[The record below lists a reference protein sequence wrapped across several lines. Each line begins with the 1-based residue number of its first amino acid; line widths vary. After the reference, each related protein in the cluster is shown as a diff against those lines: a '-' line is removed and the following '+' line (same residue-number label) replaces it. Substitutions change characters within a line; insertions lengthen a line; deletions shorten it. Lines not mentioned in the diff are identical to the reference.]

1 VSENGMK
8 NWSGN
13 IEYQPSNITMP
24 KNISELQKVVS
35 DASKVRAYGSGH
47 SFNTLADTEGTM
59 VVFSEFDKNID
70 IDSLKMVVR
79 VPAGVRYGELAP
91 KLHVNG
97 FALKN
102 MGSLPHIT
110 VVGAT
115 STGTHG
121 SGVGNKNLS
130 GSICGIELIT
140 ATGDSVAL
148 EEGELPAARVGL
160 GSLGIIHH
168 VTLEIVPT
176 YDVAQ
181 TVYFD
186 LPFDQLVSNLDAIV
200 SAGYSVSVLSM
211 WGDEFADQVWIKS
224 KIGTNPVLTQNQ
236 WFGAKIATRKS
247 NPIREADS
255 AAATEQFGLPGA
267 WFERLPHF
275 KLNFTPS
282 FGEELQTEYFIGRK
296 DAPAALNAIYKIR
309 KELTDLIMVCEMRTV
324 AQDENWLSEAYGRE
338 TFVFH
343 FTWRPNIP
351 AVEQL
356 LPRIEACLEPFKARP
371 HWGKVFTNTAFD
383 FSSLYPKFNEFLA
396 YRERYDPSRKF
407 INKLLETWGF

>member
-1 VSENGMK
+1 MK

-13 IEYQPSNITMP
+13 IEYRPAEIARPSS
-24 KNISELQKVVS
+24 ISELQKVVADS
-35 DASKVRAYGSGH
+35 SNVRAYGSGH
-47 SFNTLADTEGTM
+47 SFNTLADTDGTLIA
-59 VVFSEFDKNID
+59 FSEFDKNIE
-70 IDSLKMVVR
+70 IDSSKMLVR
-79 VPAGVRYGELAP
+79 VPAGVRYGEVAP
-91 KLHVNG
+91 KLHANG
-97 FALKN
+97 FALRN

-130 GSICGIELIT
+130 GSIAEIELIT
-140 ATGDSVAL
+140 ATGDAITLDQS
-148 EEGELPAARVGL
+148 ELPAARVAL
-160 GSLGIIHH
+160 GSIGIIHH
-168 VTLEIVPT
+168 LTLDIVPT

-186 LPFDQLVSNLDAIV
+186 LPFVQLISNLDAIL

-211 WGDEFADQVWIKS
+211 WGDEFVDQVWVKS
-224 KIGTNPVLTQNQ
+224 KIGTNPVLTQNE
-236 WFGAKIATRKS
+236 WFGAKLATRKS

-255 AAATEQFGLPGA
+255 AAATEQFGLPGP

-275 KLNFTPS
+275 KLDFTPS
-282 FGEELQTEYFIGRK
+282 FGEELQTEYFIDRK

-309 KELTDLIMVCEMRTV
+309 EELSELIMVCEMRTV

-351 AVEQL
+351 AVEKL
-356 LPRIEACLEPFKARP
+356 LLKIEASLEPFKARP
-371 HWGKVFTNTAFD
+371 HWGKVFTNNAFD
-383 FSSLYPKFNEFLA
+383 FSSLYPKFNSFIT
-396 YRERYDPSRKF
+396 YRGTYDPSRKF
-407 INKLLETWGF
+407 VNKLLETWGF

>member
-1 VSENGMK
+1 MK

-13 IEYQPSNITMP
+13 IEYRPAEIARPES
-24 KNISELQKVVS
+24 ISELQKVVADS
-35 DASKVRAYGSGH
+35 RKVRAYGSGH
-47 SFNTLADTEGTM
+47 SFNTLADTDGTLIA
-59 VVFSEFDKNID
+59 FSVFDKNIE
-70 IDSLKMVVR
+70 IDSSKMLVR
-79 VPAGVRYGELAP
+79 VPAGVRYGEVAP
-91 KLHVNG
+91 KLHANG
-97 FALKN
+97 FALRN

-130 GSICGIELIT
+130 GSIAEIELIT
-140 ATGDSVAL
+140 ATGDAITLDQS
-148 EEGELPAARVGL
+148 ELPAARVAL
-160 GSLGIIHH
+160 GSIGIIHH
-168 VTLEIVPT
+168 LTLDIVPT

-186 LPFDQLVSNLDAIV
+186 LPFVQLISNLDAIL

-211 WGDEFADQVWIKS
+211 WGDEFVDQVWVKS
-224 KIGTNPVLTQNQ
+224 KIGTNPVLTQNE
-236 WFGAKIATRKS
+236 WFGAKLATRKS

-255 AAATEQFGLPGA
+255 AAATEQFGLPGP

-275 KLNFTPS
+275 KLDFTPS
-282 FGEELQTEYFIGRK
+282 FGEELQTEYFIDRK
-296 DAPAALNAIYKIR
+296 DAPAALNAIYKFR
-309 KELTDLIMVCEMRTV
+309 EELSELIMVCEMRTV

-351 AVEQL
+351 AVEKL
-356 LPRIEACLEPFKARP
+356 LLKIEASLEPFKARP
-371 HWGKVFTNTAFD
+371 HWGKVFTNNAFD
-383 FSSLYPKFNEFLA
+383 FSSLYPKFNSFLT
-396 YRERYDPSRKF
+396 YRGTYDPSRKF
-407 INKLLETWGF
+407 VNKLLETWGF

>member
-1 VSENGMK
+1 MK

-13 IEYQPSNITMP
+13 IEYRPAEIARPSS
-24 KNISELQKVVS
+24 ISELQKVVADS
-35 DASKVRAYGSGH
+35 SNVRAYGSGH
-47 SFNTLADTEGTM
+47 SFNTLADTDGTLIA
-59 VVFSEFDKNID
+59 FSEFDKNIE
-70 IDSLKMVVR
+70 IDSSKMLVR
-79 VPAGVRYGELAP
+79 VPAGVRYGEVAP
-91 KLHVNG
+91 KLHANG
-97 FALKN
+97 FALRN

-130 GSICGIELIT
+130 GSIAEIELIT
-140 ATGDSVAL
+140 ATGDAITLDQS
-148 EEGELPAARVGL
+148 ELPAARVAL
-160 GSLGIIHH
+160 GSIGIIHH
-168 VTLEIVPT
+168 LTLDIVPT

-186 LPFDQLVSNLDAIV
+186 LPFVQLISNLDAIL

-211 WGDEFADQVWIKS
+211 WGDEYVDQVWVKS
-224 KIGTNPVLTQNQ
+224 KIGTNPVLTQNE
-236 WFGAKIATRKS
+236 WFGAKLATRKS

-255 AAATEQFGLPGA
+255 AAATEQFGLPGP

-275 KLNFTPS
+275 KLDFTPS
-282 FGEELQTEYFIGRK
+282 FGEELQTEYFIDRK

-309 KELTDLIMVCEMRTV
+309 EELSELIMVCEMRTV

-351 AVEQL
+351 AVEKL
-356 LPRIEACLEPFKARP
+356 LLKIEASLEPFKARP
-371 HWGKVFTNTAFD
+371 HWGKVFTNNAFD
-383 FSSLYPKFNEFLA
+383 FSSLYPKFNSFIT
-396 YRERYDPSRKF
+396 YRGTYDPSRKF
-407 INKLLETWGF
+407 VNKLLETWGF

>member
-1 VSENGMK
+1 MK

-13 IEYQPSNITMP
+13 IEYRPAEIARPSS
-24 KNISELQKVVS
+24 ISELQKVVADS
-35 DASKVRAYGSGH
+35 SKVRAYGSGH
-47 SFNTLADTEGTM
+47 SFNTLADTDGTLIA
-59 VVFSEFDKNID
+59 FSEFDKNIE
-70 IDSLKMVVR
+70 IDSSKMLVR
-79 VPAGVRYGELAP
+79 VPAGVRYGEVAP
-91 KLHVNG
+91 KLHANG
-97 FALKN
+97 FALRN

-130 GSICGIELIT
+130 GSIAEIELIT
-140 ATGDSVAL
+140 ATGDAITLDQS
-148 EEGELPAARVGL
+148 ELPAARVAL
-160 GSLGIIHH
+160 GSIGIIHH
-168 VTLEIVPT
+168 LTLDIVPT

-186 LPFDQLVSNLDAIV
+186 LPFVQLIGNLDAIL

-211 WGDEFADQVWIKS
+211 WGDEYVDQVWVKS
-224 KIGTNPVLTQNQ
+224 KIGTNPVLTQNE
-236 WFGAKIATRKS
+236 WFGAKLATRKS

-255 AAATEQFGLPGA
+255 AAATEQFGLPGP

-275 KLNFTPS
+275 KLDFTPS
-282 FGEELQTEYFIGRK
+282 FGEELQTEYFIDRK

-309 KELTDLIMVCEMRTV
+309 EELSELIMVCEMRTV

-351 AVEQL
+351 AVEKL
-356 LPRIEACLEPFKARP
+356 LLKIEASLEPFKARP
-371 HWGKVFTNTAFD
+371 HWGKVFTNNAFD
-383 FSSLYPKFNEFLA
+383 FSSLYPKFNSFIT
-396 YRERYDPSRKF
+396 YRGTYDPSRKF
-407 INKLLETWGF
+407 VNKLLETWGF

>member
-1 VSENGMK
+1 MK

-13 IEYQPSNITMP
+13 IEYRPAEIARPSS
-24 KNISELQKVVS
+24 ISELQKVVADS
-35 DASKVRAYGSGH
+35 SNVRAYGSGH
-47 SFNTLADTEGTM
+47 SFNTLADTDGTLIA
-59 VVFSEFDKNID
+59 FSEFDKNIE
-70 IDSLKMVVR
+70 IDSSKMLVR
-79 VPAGVRYGELAP
+79 VPAGVRYGEVAP
-91 KLHVNG
+91 KLHANG
-97 FALKN
+97 FALRN

-130 GSICGIELIT
+130 GSIAEIELIT
-140 ATGDSVAL
+140 ATGDAITLDQS
-148 EEGELPAARVGL
+148 ELPAARVAL
-160 GSLGIIHH
+160 GSIGIIHH
-168 VTLEIVPT
+168 LTLDIVPT
-176 YDVAQ
+176 YEVAQ

-186 LPFDQLVSNLDAIV
+186 LPFVQLISNLDAIL

-211 WGDEFADQVWIKS
+211 WGDEFVDQVWVKS
-224 KIGTNPVLTQNQ
+224 KIGTNPVLTQNE
-236 WFGAKIATRKS
+236 WFGAKLATRKS

-255 AAATEQFGLPGA
+255 AAATEQFGLPGP

-275 KLNFTPS
+275 KLDFTPS
-282 FGEELQTEYFIGRK
+282 FGEELQTEYFIDRK

-309 KELTDLIMVCEMRTV
+309 EELSELIMVCEMRTV

-351 AVEQL
+351 AVKKL
-356 LPRIEACLEPFKARP
+356 LLKIEASLEPFKARP
-371 HWGKVFTNTAFD
+371 HWGKVFTNNAFD
-383 FSSLYPKFNEFLA
+383 FSSLYPKFNSFLT
-396 YRERYDPSRKF
+396 YRGTYDPSRKF
-407 INKLLETWGF
+407 VNKLLETWGF

>member
-1 VSENGMK
+1 MK

-13 IEYQPSNITMP
+13 IEYRPAEIARPSS
-24 KNISELQKVVS
+24 ISELQKVVADS
-35 DASKVRAYGSGH
+35 RKVRAYGSGH
-47 SFNTLADTEGTM
+47 SFNTLADTDGTLIA
-59 VVFSEFDKNID
+59 FSEFDKNIE
-70 IDSLKMVVR
+70 IDSSKMLVR
-79 VPAGVRYGELAP
+79 VPAGVRYGEVAP
-91 KLHVNG
+91 KLHANG
-97 FALKN
+97 FALRN

-130 GSICGIELIT
+130 GSIAEIELIT
-140 ATGDSVAL
+140 ATGDAITLDQS
-148 EEGELPAARVGL
+148 ELPAARVAL
-160 GSLGIIHH
+160 GSIGIIHH
-168 VTLEIVPT
+168 LTLDIVPT
-176 YDVAQ
+176 YEVAQ

-186 LPFDQLVSNLDAIV
+186 LPFVQLISNLDAIL

-211 WGDEFADQVWIKS
+211 WGDEFVDQVWVKS
-224 KIGTNPVLTQNQ
+224 KIGTNLVLTQNE
-236 WFGAKIATRKS
+236 WFGAKLATRKS

-255 AAATEQFGLPGA
+255 AAATEQFGLPGP

-275 KLNFTPS
+275 KLDFTPS
-282 FGEELQTEYFIGRK
+282 FGEELQTEYFIDRK

-309 KELTDLIMVCEMRTV
+309 EELSELIMVCEMRTV

-351 AVEQL
+351 AVEKL
-356 LPRIEACLEPFKARP
+356 LLKIEASLEPFKARP
-371 HWGKVFTNTAFD
+371 HWGKVFTNNAFD
-383 FSSLYPKFNEFLA
+383 FSSLYPKFNSFLT
-396 YRERYDPSRKF
+396 YRGTYDPSRKF
-407 INKLLETWGF
+407 VNKLLETWGF

>member
-1 VSENGMK
+1 MK

-13 IEYQPSNITMP
+13 IEYRPADIARPES
-24 KNISELQKVVS
+24 ISVLQKVVAG
-35 DASKVRAYGSGH
+35 ASKVRAYGSGH
-47 SFNTLADTEGTM
+47 SFNTLADTDGTLIA
-59 VVFSEFDKNID
+59 FSEFDKNIE
-70 IDSLKMVVR
+70 IDSSKMLVR
-79 VPAGVRYGELAP
+79 VPAGVRYGEVAP
-91 KLHVNG
+91 KLHANG

-130 GSICGIELIT
+130 GSIAEIELIT
-140 ATGDSVAL
+140 ATGDAITL
-148 EEGELPAARVGL
+148 DQDELPAARVAL
-160 GSLGIIHH
+160 GSIGIIHH
-168 VTLEIVPT
+168 LTLDIVPT

-186 LPFDQLVSNLDAIV
+186 LPFDQLTSNLDEIL

-211 WGDEFADQVWIKS
+211 WGDEFVDQVWVKS
-224 KIGTNPVLTQNQ
+224 KIGTNAVLTQKE
-236 WFGAKIATRKS
+236 WFGAKLATRKS

-255 AAATEQFGLPGA
+255 AAATEQFGLPGP

-275 KLNFTPS
+275 KLDFTPS
-282 FGEELQTEYFIGRK
+282 FGDELQTEYFIDRK

-309 KELTDLIMVCEMRTV
+309 KELSELIMVCEMRTV

-351 AVEQL
+351 AVEKL
-356 LPRIEACLEPFKARP
+356 LLKIEASLEPFMARP

-383 FSSLYPKFNEFLA
+383 FSSLYPKFNSFLT
-396 YRERYDPSRKF
+396 YRSTYDPSRKF
-407 INKLLETWGF
+407 VNKLLETWGF

>member
-1 VSENGMK
+1 MK

-13 IEYQPSNITMP
+13 IEYRPAEIARPES
-24 KNISELQKVVS
+24 ISELQKVVADS
-35 DASKVRAYGSGH
+35 RKVRAYGSGH
-47 SFNTLADTEGTM
+47 SFNTLADTDGTLIA
-59 VVFSEFDKNID
+59 FSEFDKNIE
-70 IDSLKMVVR
+70 IDSSKMLVR
-79 VPAGVRYGELAP
+79 VPAGVRYGEVAP
-91 KLHVNG
+91 KLHANG
-97 FALKN
+97 FALRN

-130 GSICGIELIT
+130 GSIAEIELIT
-140 ATGDSVAL
+140 ATGDAITLDQS
-148 EEGELPAARVGL
+148 ELPAARVAL
-160 GSLGIIHH
+160 GSIGIIHH
-168 VTLEIVPT
+168 LTLDIVPT

-186 LPFDQLVSNLDAIV
+186 LPFVQLISNLDAIL

-211 WGDEFADQVWIKS
+211 WGDEFVDQVWVKS
-224 KIGTNPVLTQNQ
+224 KIGTNPVLTQNE
-236 WFGAKIATRKS
+236 WFGAKLATRKS

-255 AAATEQFGLPGA
+255 AAATEQFGLPGP

-275 KLNFTPS
+275 KLDFTPS
-282 FGEELQTEYFIGRK
+282 FGEELQTEYFIDRK
-296 DAPAALNAIYKIR
+296 DAPAALHAIYKIR
-309 KELTDLIMVCEMRTV
+309 EELSELIMVCEMRTV

-351 AVEQL
+351 AVEKL
-356 LPRIEACLEPFKARP
+356 LLKIEASLEPFKARP
-371 HWGKVFTNTAFD
+371 HWGKVFTNNAFD
-383 FSSLYPKFNEFLA
+383 FSSLYPKFNSFLT
-396 YRERYDPSRKF
+396 YRGTYDPSRKF
-407 INKLLETWGF
+407 VNKLLETWGF

>member
-1 VSENGMK
+1 MK

-13 IEYQPSNITMP
+13 IEYRPAQIARPSS
-24 KNISELQKVVS
+24 ISELQKVVADS
-35 DASKVRAYGSGH
+35 SNVRAYGSGH
-47 SFNTLADTEGTM
+47 SFNTLADTDGTLIA
-59 VVFSEFDKNID
+59 FSEFDKNIA
-70 IDSLKMVVR
+70 IDSSKMLVR
-79 VPAGVRYGELAP
+79 VPAGVRYGEVAP
-91 KLHVNG
+91 KLHANG
-97 FALKN
+97 FALRN

-130 GSICGIELIT
+130 GSIAEIELIT
-140 ATGDSVAL
+140 ATGDAITLDQS
-148 EEGELPAARVGL
+148 ELPAARVAL
-160 GSLGIIHH
+160 GSIGIIHH
-168 VTLEIVPT
+168 LTLDIVPT

-186 LPFDQLVSNLDAIV
+186 LPFVQLISNLDAIL

-211 WGDEFADQVWIKS
+211 WGDEYVDQVWVKS
-224 KIGTNPVLTQNQ
+224 KIGTNPVLTQNE
-236 WFGAKIATRKS
+236 WFGAKLATRKS

-255 AAATEQFGLPGA
+255 AAATEQFGLPGP

-275 KLNFTPS
+275 KLDFTPS
-282 FGEELQTEYFIGRK
+282 FGEELQTEYFIDRK

-309 KELTDLIMVCEMRTV
+309 EELSELIMVCEMRTV

-351 AVEQL
+351 AVEKL
-356 LPRIEACLEPFKARP
+356 LLKIEASLEPFNARP
-371 HWGKVFTNTAFD
+371 HWGKVFTNNAFD
-383 FSSLYPKFNEFLA
+383 FSSLYPKFNSFLT
-396 YRERYDPSRKF
+396 YRGTYDPSRKF
-407 INKLLETWGF
+407 VNKLLETWGF

>member
-1 VSENGMK
+1 MK

-13 IEYQPSNITMP
+13 IEYRPAEIARPSS
-24 KNISELQKVVS
+24 ISELQKVVADS
-35 DASKVRAYGSGH
+35 SNVRAYGSGH
-47 SFNTLADTEGTM
+47 SFNTLADTDGTLIA
-59 VVFSEFDKNID
+59 FSVFDKNIE
-70 IDSLKMVVR
+70 IDSSKMLVR
-79 VPAGVRYGELAP
+79 VPAGVRYGEVAP
-91 KLHVNG
+91 KLHANG
-97 FALKN
+97 FALRN

-130 GSICGIELIT
+130 GSIAEIELIT
-140 ATGDSVAL
+140 ATGDAITLDQS
-148 EEGELPAARVGL
+148 ELPAARVAL
-160 GSLGIIHH
+160 GSIGIIHH
-168 VTLEIVPT
+168 LTLDIVPT

-186 LPFDQLVSNLDAIV
+186 LPFVQLISNLDAIL

-211 WGDEFADQVWIKS
+211 WGDEFVDQVWVKS
-224 KIGTNPVLTQNQ
+224 KIGTNLVLTQNE
-236 WFGAKIATRKS
+236 WFGAKLATRKS

-255 AAATEQFGLPGA
+255 AAATEQFGLPGP

-275 KLNFTPS
+275 KLDFTPS
-282 FGEELQTEYFIGRK
+282 FGEELQTEYFIDRK

-309 KELTDLIMVCEMRTV
+309 EELSELIMVCEMRTV

-351 AVEQL
+351 AVEKL
-356 LPRIEACLEPFKARP
+356 LLKIEASLEPFKARP
-371 HWGKVFTNTAFD
+371 HWGKVFTNNAFD
-383 FSSLYPKFNEFLA
+383 FSSLYPKFNSFLT
-396 YRERYDPSRKF
+396 YRGTYDPSRKF
-407 INKLLETWGF
+407 VNKLLETWGF

>member
-1 VSENGMK
+1 MK

-13 IEYQPSNITMP
+13 IEYRPAEIARPSS
-24 KNISELQKVVS
+24 ISELQKVVADS
-35 DASKVRAYGSGH
+35 SNVRAYGSGH
-47 SFNTLADTEGTM
+47 SFNTLADTDGTLIA
-59 VVFSEFDKNID
+59 FSEFDKNIE
-70 IDSLKMVVR
+70 IDSSKMLVR
-79 VPAGVRYGELAP
+79 VPAGVRYGEVAP
-91 KLHVNG
+91 KLHANG
-97 FALKN
+97 FALRN

-130 GSICGIELIT
+130 GSIAEIELIT
-140 ATGDSVAL
+140 ATGDAITLDQS
-148 EEGELPAARVGL
+148 ELPAARVAL
-160 GSLGIIHH
+160 GSIGIIHH
-168 VTLEIVPT
+168 LTLDIVPT

-186 LPFDQLVSNLDAIV
+186 LPFVQLISNLDAIL

-211 WGDEFADQVWIKS
+211 WGDEFVDQVWVKS
-224 KIGTNPVLTQNQ
+224 KIGTNPVLTQNE
-236 WFGAKIATRKS
+236 WFGAKLATRKS

-255 AAATEQFGLPGA
+255 AAATEQFGLPGP

-275 KLNFTPS
+275 KLDFTPS
-282 FGEELQTEYFIGRK
+282 FGEELQTEYFIDRK

-309 KELTDLIMVCEMRTV
+309 EELSELIMVCEMRTV

-351 AVEQL
+351 AVEKL
-356 LPRIEACLEPFKARP
+356 LLKIEASLEPFNARP
-371 HWGKVFTNTAFD
+371 HWGKVFTNNAFD
-383 FSSLYPKFNEFLA
+383 FSSLCPKFNSFLT
-396 YRERYDPSRKF
+396 YRGTYDPSRKF
-407 INKLLETWGF
+407 VNKLLETWGF